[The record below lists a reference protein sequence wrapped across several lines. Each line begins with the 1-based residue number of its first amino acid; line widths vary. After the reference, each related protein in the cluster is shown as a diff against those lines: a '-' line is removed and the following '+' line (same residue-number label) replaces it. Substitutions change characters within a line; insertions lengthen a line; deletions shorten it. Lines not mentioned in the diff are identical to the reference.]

1 MSAETLNRQL
11 AKLGLAGPNDEQS
24 IGAVLAGRWA
34 VFGDDNGETVLIADV
49 DDAGQQLR
57 QVIQTGYGLTRED
70 FWSGS
75 WLEDAPYF
83 KGLDEL
89 WAGLSA
95 VPRDATI
102 GIPRSSERQT
112 IGRVKR
118 LGKDWLLLEAES
130 GNYVLVPAKD
140 AVKWRLE

>member
-1 MSAETLNRQL
+1 MSADTLNRQL

-24 IGAVLAGRWA
+24 IEAMQADRWA
-34 VFGDDNGETVLIADV
+34 VFGDASGETMLIADV
-49 DDAGQQLR
+49 DEAGRQLR
-57 QVIQTGYGLTRED
+57 QVIQSSFGLTREG
-70 FWSGS
+70 FWAGS
-75 WLEDAPYF
+75 WLDDAPYF

-95 VPRDATI
+95 LPRDATI
-102 GIPRSSERQT
+102 GIPRSSERQA

-130 GNYVLVPAKD
+130 GDYALVPAKD
-140 AVKWRLE
+140 AAKWRLE